1 MRNKRGQALVEFAL
15 LALVFYF
22 LVAGCVDIGRMIFTA
37 QAVQD
42 AARVAARELAL
53 TPLPASSTFDQAL
66 QDPGVLERVFD
77 PKLLVVDLDAHPS
90 GDPLNAYMAT
100 LPLVNQTLRPLMIV
114 DHSGGNLLR
123 YPGALLSDPS
133 TPSGFTVGIPSVTAR
148 GVRGVETIEWVP
160 VIEEARPGSFSLGA
174 GLATGV
180 VALRINFPFQA
191 ALLSGFQGN
200 SAVTLMP
207 NIDNVIVANDAGVS
221 TDSSSPLAP
230 GGPLPDP
237 DPGLYAGQYGLGRQ
251 LAFGG
256 KEVRPYRKLLA
267 GEAIFRRE
275 VMQ

>member
-1 MRNKRGQALVEFAL
+1 VLRNDRGQALVEFAL
-15 LALVFYF
+15 IALVFYF
-22 LVAGCVDIGRMIFTA
+22 LVAGFVDIGRMIFTA
-37 QAVQD
+37 QALQD
-42 AARVAARELAL
+42 AARVAAREFAL
-53 TPLPASSTFDQAL
+53 TPLPASSTFEQAL

-77 PKLLVVDLDAHPS
+77 PKLLVIDLDAHPS
-90 GDPLNAYMAT
+90 GDPLNAYLAT
-100 LPLVNQTLRPLMIV
+100 LPLVNQALRPLMIV
-114 DHSGGNLLR
+114 DHSNGKNLLR

-133 TPSGFTVGIPSVTAR
+133 TPSGFTVGIPSVTTR
-148 GVRGVETIEWVP
+148 GADGVETIAWIP

-200 SAVTLMP
+200 SAVTLAP

-221 TDSSSPLAP
+221 APATAP
-230 GGPLPDP
+230 GGLLPDS
-237 DPGLYAGQYGLGRQ
+237 DPGLYAGKYGLGRQ